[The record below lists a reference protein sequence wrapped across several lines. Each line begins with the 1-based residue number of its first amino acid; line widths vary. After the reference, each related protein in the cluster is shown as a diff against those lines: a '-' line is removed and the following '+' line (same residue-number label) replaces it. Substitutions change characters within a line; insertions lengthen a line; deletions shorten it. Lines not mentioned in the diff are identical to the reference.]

1 MKILVINPGSTSTKL
16 AVYENENPIWR
27 ESIAHPSKELAG
39 FHHINEQYEYRRKC
53 VHDTL
58 EKAGIPLAFD
68 AVIARGGLLKPTPG
82 GVYQIN
88 ERIKHDLWHADMEHA
103 SNLAAWIADE
113 IAHCAGC
120 PSYLADPV
128 VTDELRDLARISGI
142 PELPRISISMH

>member
-27 ESIAHPSKELAG
+27 ESIAHPSKELAD

-88 ERIKHDLWHADMEHA
+88 EQIKHDLWHAIWSTHRTWRPGLPMR
-103 SNLAAWIADE
+103 LRIV
-113 IAHCAGC
+113 
-120 PSYLADPV
+120 PV
-128 VTDELRDLARISGI
+128 VLLIWPIRW
-142 PELPRISISMH
+142 

>member
-16 AVYENENPIWR
+16 AVYENENPVWR
-27 ESIAHPSKELAG
+27 ESIAHPSKELAD
-39 FHHINEQYEYRRKC
+39 FHHINEQYEYRRAH

-88 ERIKHDLWHADMEHA
+88 ERIKHDSWNM
-103 SNLAAWIADE
+103 
-113 IAHCAGC
+113 
-120 PSYLADPV
+120 
-128 VTDELRDLARISGI
+128 RRIWQPG
-142 PELPRISISMH
+142 LPTR